1 MRRILIV
8 ILAVMLLGSAVAQAG
23 DGLAPESTAAPTRT
37 LTCQVAAPA
46 WAGLCTVETTVVT
59 IGPFEVLI
67 GIEARAAFAPDS
79 TGSLAGYLT
88 VAYWAGWGGAW
99 LDIRMPE
106 LIPPIGVSDWLRIGF
121 TTRF

>member
-1 MRRILIV
+1 MRRIPIV
-8 ILAVMLLGSAVAQAG
+8 ILAVMLLGFALAQPGEGEATEPVAPPA
-23 DGLAPESTAAPTRT
+23 RT

-46 WAGLCTVETTVVT
+46 WAGLCTIETTVAT
-59 IGPFEVLI
+59 LGPFEVLI
-67 GIEARAAFAPDS
+67 GLEARAAFVPDP

-99 LDIRMPE
+99 FDVRLPE
-106 LIPPIGVSDWLRIGF
+106 IIPPIGVSDWLRLGF